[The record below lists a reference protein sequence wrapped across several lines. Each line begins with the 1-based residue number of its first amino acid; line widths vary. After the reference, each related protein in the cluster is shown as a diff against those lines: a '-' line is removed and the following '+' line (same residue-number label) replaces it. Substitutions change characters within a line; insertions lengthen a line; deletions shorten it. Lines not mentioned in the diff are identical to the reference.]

1 MKFSEMPY
9 ERPDLTAAFTQ
20 FDAMAQA
27 IAAAPG
33 AADVLAQYAAFEKLA
48 GHLSTMATLAEV
60 RHTIDT
66 RDAFYEAERQF
77 FDENSP
83 RLADKQLEVYKAVL
97 ASPHRAAV
105 AEKLGSLALEKME
118 LAVKSQTPEVLELM
132 AQENALTS
140 AYQKLY
146 ASAQIPFQGQ
156 TLTVAQ
162 LAKYK
167 TNADR
172 AVRKAA
178 YEAEGAWFDAHR
190 EEFDSLY
197 DQLVKNRTA
206 QAQAMGY
213 ENFVPLGAIRM
224 NRLGYTRKDMAAY
237 RAQVKRDVVPVVA
250 KLKQLQYARTGIS
263 QPKFYDDVFCFK
275 EGNPAPHGTPEE
287 ILAAGKKMYHE
298 LSPETSAF
306 IDEMF
311 ENELFD
317 VLAKPGKAPG
327 GYCTSLPDYKLPFI
341 FSNFNGT
348 AGDVDVLTHE
358 AGHAFA
364 DYVAQRKDIP
374 AILREPGMESCEIH
388 SMSMEFLTADFH
400 HLFFGDETARYE
412 LAHAEDALYFLPYGT
427 MVDEFQHIVYENP
440 GLTPDQRNAEWARL

>member
-9 ERPDLTAAFTQ
+9 ERPDLTAAFAQ

-97 ASPHRAAV
+97 ASPHRVAV

-213 ENFVPLGAIRM
+213 ENFVPLGTTSRF
-224 NRLGYTRKDMAAY
+224 TC
-237 RAQVKRDVVPVVA
+237 
-250 KLKQLQYARTGIS
+250 AR
-263 QPKFYDDVFCFK
+263 
-275 EGNPAPHGTPEE
+275 
-287 ILAAGKKMYHE
+287 
-298 LSPETSAF
+298 
-306 IDEMF
+306 
-311 ENELFD
+311 
-317 VLAKPGKAPG
+317 
-327 GYCTSLPDYKLPFI
+327 
-341 FSNFNGT
+341 
-348 AGDVDVLTHE
+348 
-358 AGHAFA
+358 
-364 DYVAQRKDIP
+364 
-374 AILREPGMESCEIH
+374 
-388 SMSMEFLTADFH
+388 
-400 HLFFGDETARYE
+400 
-412 LAHAEDALYFLPYGT
+412 
-427 MVDEFQHIVYENP
+427 
-440 GLTPDQRNAEWARL
+440 